1 MACSKSSGFIG
12 GYSYKEH
19 GSGVSS
25 ASAFQ
30 SSATNESSSTSNF
43 TAPSQDGDRSSKR
56 CRHQAIF
63 FAAYVLFGILHELFH
78 VVVAKI
84 VIVLR
89 SSSSSSTKI
98 VEDKSLLLSLS
109 SSIGKFL
116 SRATFGRYTLIT
128 IPPATRV
135 DEVMSN
141 ETAASI
147 ITHSGW
153 ILSLLLALG
162 MHYLYSTRLRGR
174 NATKLASSS
183 SISAASVGPTFIL
196 AAYIAA
202 VESVTSDLMG
212 FVPKLVKNFV
222 ASPASPSST
231 SSFELLLHCGNFGV
245 ILLNSQWINIDGGQ
259 RALSVLEKMV
269 EVTMMRGA
277 QSGGVVTFEPSSSGA
292 EGKDAN
298 PGIRGVRSR
307 VVNAKRTVLSEG
319 VRKKIEKDNCGLMG
333 GKKLKGWNDVEFN
346 ATQGDSSSSVAAKRL
361 VRGFFGH
368 TRFATSSKA
377 SMDGTHPHQWTPRQ
391 TLTCYGFQSKEG
403 ALQGQVNG
411 GNVDGAGH
419 VMRVAPKGQLMEVE
433 NFITHNGKCKID
445 VSVSETEIN
454 IFRAYDI
461 LDGIKQSICCI
472 LTFSLTYTSIFILPP
487 Y

>member
-1 MACSKSSGFIG
+1 MVCSKSSSFGFLG
-12 GYSYKEH
+12 GFNYRAI
-19 GSGVSS
+19 GSGVSV
-25 ASAFQ
+25 
-30 SSATNESSSTSNF
+30 SS
-43 TAPSQDGDRSSKR
+43 SSKR
-56 CRHQAIF
+56 RHQAIF
-63 FAAYVLFGILHELFH
+63 FAAYILFGILHELFH

-84 VIVLR
+84 VVVLR
-89 SSSSSSTKI
+89 SSSSTKI
-98 VEDKSLLLSLS
+98 VEDKSLLSLS

-128 IPPATRV
+128 IPPATKV
-135 DEVMSN
+135 DEVMSS

-162 MHYLYSTRLRGR
+162 MHYLYSIRLRGKNAAAAASK
-174 NATKLASSS
+174 NATKHASS
-183 SISAASVGPTFIL
+183 SISVSAVSVAPTFIL

-202 VESVTSDLMG
+202 VESITSDLMG
-212 FVPKLVKNFV
+212 FVPKMVKNFV
-222 ASPASPSST
+222 ASSASSSST

-277 QSGGVVTFEPSSSGA
+277 QSGGVVTFEPTSSGRGG
-292 EGKDAN
+292 GKDAN
-298 PGIRGVRSR
+298 PVIRGVRSR

-333 GKKLKGWNDVEFN
+333 GGKLKGWNDVEFN
-346 ATQGDSSSSVAAKRL
+346 ATQSESSSSVAAKRL

-377 SMDGTHPHQWTPRQ
+377 SMDGTHPHKWTPRQ

-403 ALQGQVNG
+403 SLQGQGDG
-411 GNVDGAGH
+411 GTVDGAGH

-433 NFITHNGKCKID
+433 NFITHNGKCKLD
-445 VSVSETEIN
+445 VFVSETVID
-454 IFRAYDI
+454 IFGAYDI
-461 LDGIKQSICCI
+461 LDYIRTIYVFRSWH
-472 LTFSLTYTSIFILPP
+472 SY
-487 Y
+487 